1 MRIKIM
7 CSSTAEIWPNPART
21 VLTIGHLQPD
31 QPIHI
36 EIFDA
41 TGHMKWNGIATYE
54 ITVDIRFWPSGLY
67 VAILRPWKSDTR
79 HSAPRTLKFLV
90 R

>member
-1 MRIKIM
+1 MA
-7 CSSTAEIWPNPART
+7 SPTAEAWPNPART
-21 VLTIGHLQPD
+21 VLTIGHLKPD
-31 QPIHI
+31 QPTHI

-41 TGHMKWNGIATYE
+41 TGHMKWNGIATHE

-67 VAILRPWKSDTR
+67 VAILQPWNTDAH